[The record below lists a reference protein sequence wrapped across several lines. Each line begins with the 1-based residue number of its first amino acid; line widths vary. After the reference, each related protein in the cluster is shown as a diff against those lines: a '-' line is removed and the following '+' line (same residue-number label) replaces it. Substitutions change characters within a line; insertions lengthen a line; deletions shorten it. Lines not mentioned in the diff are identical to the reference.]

1 MELLTAIKNYQPF
14 NEQEALDKE
23 LILQQ
28 LTSND
33 QVFLRQSKLAHI
45 TVSAWIVN
53 PDYQKVLMAYHN
65 IYQSW
70 AWLGGHADGETDL
83 KHVILKEIAEESG
96 LTAVEFVTPS
106 LFSLEVLTVDGHQKH
121 GHYVSSHLH
130 LNVTY
135 LLQASDDLPLR
146 IKADENS
153 QVAWLKLSELK
164 QKVSEPWFYDH
175 IYSKLMTK
183 VKTLCWWLGKCL

>member
-14 NEQEALDKE
+14 NEQETLDKE

-96 LTAVEFVTPS
+96 LTAVKFVTPS

>member
-1 MELLTAIKNYQPF
+1 MELLRAIKNYQPF

-28 LTSND
+28 LTSNG

-70 AWLGGHADGETDL
+70 AWLGGHADGETNL

-135 LLQASDDLPLR
+135 CRQATTFLLG
-146 IKADENS
+146 
-153 QVAWLKLSELK
+153 LKLMRI
-164 QKVSEPWFYDH
+164 V
-175 IYSKLMTK
+175 KLP
-183 VKTLCWWLGKCL
+183 G

>member
-28 LTSND
+28 LTSNG

>member
-175 IYSKLMTK
+175 IYSKLMAK

>member
-175 IYSKLMTK
+175 IYSKLMAK
-183 VKTLCWWLGKCL
+183 VKTLCWWLGKYL

>member
-14 NEQEALDKE
+14 NEQETLDKE

-96 LTAVEFVTPS
+96 LTAV
-106 LFSLEVLTVDGHQKH
+106 
-121 GHYVSSHLH
+121 
-130 LNVTY
+130 
-135 LLQASDDLPLR
+135 
-146 IKADENS
+146 
-153 QVAWLKLSELK
+153 
-164 QKVSEPWFYDH
+164 
-175 IYSKLMTK
+175 
-183 VKTLCWWLGKCL
+183 

>member
-45 TVSAWIVN
+45 TVSAWIIS

-70 AWLGGHADGETDL
+70 AWLGGHADGETNL

-175 IYSKLMTK
+175 IYSKLMAK
-183 VKTLCWWLGKCL
+183 IKTLCWWLGKCL

>member
-14 NEQEALDKE
+14 NEQETLDKE

-175 IYSKLMTK
+175 IYSKLMAK

>member
-45 TVSAWIVN
+45 TVSAWIIN

-70 AWLGGHADGETDL
+70 AWLGGHADGETNL

-175 IYSKLMTK
+175 IYSKLMIK

>member
-164 QKVSEPWFYDH
+164 QKISEPWFYNH

-183 VKTLCWWLGKCL
+183 VKNLCWWLGKCL

>member
-1 MELLTAIKNYQPF
+1 MELLRAIKNYQPF

-28 LTSND
+28 LTSNG

-70 AWLGGHADGETDL
+70 AWLGGHADGETNL

-135 LLQASDDLPLR
+135 LLQASDNLPLR

-175 IYSKLMTK
+175 IYSKLMAK

>member
-28 LTSND
+28 LISND

-83 KHVILKEIAEESG
+83 KRVILKEIAEESG

-106 LFSLEVLTVDGHQKH
+106 LFSLEVLTVDGHQKY

-135 LLQASDDLPLR
+135 LLQANDDLPLR

-175 IYSKLMTK
+175 IYSKLMAK

>member
-164 QKVSEPWFYDH
+164 QKVSESWFYDH
-175 IYSKLMTK
+175 IYSKLMAK
-183 VKTLCWWLGKCL
+183 VKTLC

>member
-1 MELLTAIKNYQPF
+1 MELLRAIKNYQPF

-28 LTSND
+28 LTNND

-83 KHVILKEIAEESG
+83 KHVILKEIAEESC

-135 LLQASDDLPLR
+135 LLQANDDLPLR

-175 IYSKLMTK
+175 IYSKLMAK

>member
-45 TVSAWIVN
+45 TVSAWIIS
-53 PDYQKVLMAYHN
+53 PDCQKVLMAYHN

-96 LTAVEFVTPS
+96 LTAVEFVTSS

-164 QKVSEPWFYDH
+164 QKISEPWFYDH

>member
-1 MELLTAIKNYQPF
+1 MELLRAIKNYQPF

-45 TVSAWIVN
+45 TVSAWIIN

-121 GHYVSSHLH
+121 GHYDSSHLH

-175 IYSKLMTK
+175 IYSKLMAK

>member
-83 KHVILKEIAEESG
+83 KHVILKEIAEESD

-164 QKVSEPWFYDH
+164 QKISEPWFYDH
-175 IYSKLMTK
+175 IYSKLMAK
-183 VKTLCWWLGKCL
+183 VQNLCWWLGKCL

>member
-1 MELLTAIKNYQPF
+1 MELLRAITNYQPF
-14 NEQEALDKE
+14 NEQEAMDKE
-23 LILQQ
+23 IILQQ

-45 TVSAWIVN
+45 TVSSWIVSS
-53 PDYQKVLMAYHN
+53 DYQKVLMAYHN

-135 LLQASDDLPLR
+135 LLQANDDLPLR

-175 IYSKLMTK
+175 IYSKLIAK

>member
-83 KHVILKEIAEESG
+83 KYVILKEIAEESG

-121 GHYVSSHLH
+121 GYYVSSHLH

-135 LLQASDDLPLR
+135 LLQANDDLPLR

-175 IYSKLMTK
+175 IYSKLMAK

>member
-1 MELLTAIKNYQPF
+1 M
-14 NEQEALDKE
+14 
-23 LILQQ
+23 
-28 LTSND
+28 
-33 QVFLRQSKLAHI
+33 
-45 TVSAWIVN
+45 
-53 PDYQKVLMAYHN
+53 
-65 IYQSW
+65 
-70 AWLGGHADGETDL
+70 
-83 KHVILKEIAEESG
+83 
-96 LTAVEFVTPS
+96 TPS

-175 IYSKLMTK
+175 IYSKLIAK
-183 VKTLCWWLGKCL
+183 VKTLC

>member
-1 MELLTAIKNYQPF
+1 MELLRAIKNYQPF

-45 TVSAWIVN
+45 TVSAWIIN

-175 IYSKLMTK
+175 IYSKLMAK

>member
-70 AWLGGHADGETDL
+70 AWLGGHTDGETDL

-175 IYSKLMTK
+175 IYSKLMAK

>member
-121 GHYVSSHLH
+121 GHYVSSRLH

-175 IYSKLMTK
+175 IYSKLMAK
-183 VKTLCWWLGKCL
+183 VKTLC

>member
-45 TVSAWIVN
+45 TVSAWIIN

-70 AWLGGHADGETDL
+70 AWLGGHADGETNL

-175 IYSKLMTK
+175 IYSKLMAK

>member
-1 MELLTAIKNYQPF
+1 MELLRAIKNYQPF

-45 TVSAWIVN
+45 TVSAWIIN

-70 AWLGGHADGETDL
+70 AWLGGHADGETNL

-96 LTAVEFVTPS
+96 LTAVEFMTPS

-153 QVAWLKLSELK
+153 QVAWLKPSELK

-175 IYSKLMTK
+175 IYSKLMAK

>member
-1 MELLTAIKNYQPF
+1 MELLRAIKNYQPF

-45 TVSAWIVN
+45 TVSAWIIN

-70 AWLGGHADGETDL
+70 AWLGGHADGETNL

-175 IYSKLMTK
+175 IYSKLMAK

>member
-28 LTSND
+28 LTSNN

-45 TVSAWIVN
+45 TVSAWIVD

-135 LLQASDDLPLR
+135 LLQANDDLPLR

-164 QKVSEPWFYDH
+164 QKISEPWFYDH
-175 IYSKLMTK
+175 IYSKLMAK

>member
-14 NEQEALDKE
+14 NEQETLDKE

-106 LFSLEVLTVDGHQKH
+106 LFSLEALTVDGHQKH

-183 VKTLCWWLGKCL
+183 VKTLCWWLGKYL

>member
-1 MELLTAIKNYQPF
+1 MELLRAIKNYQPF

-28 LTSND
+28 LTNND

-70 AWLGGHADGETDL
+70 AWLGGHADGKTDL

-153 QVAWLKLSELK
+153 QIAWLKLSELK

-175 IYSKLMTK
+175 IYSKLMAK

>member
-14 NEQEALDKE
+14 NEQETLDKE

-183 VKTLCWWLGKCL
+183 VKTLCWWLGKYL

>member
-1 MELLTAIKNYQPF
+1 MELLRAIKNYQPF

-28 LTSND
+28 LTNND

-45 TVSAWIVN
+45 TVSAWIIN

-106 LFSLEVLTVDGHQKH
+106 LFSLEILTVDGHQKH

-175 IYSKLMTK
+175 IYSKLMAK

>member
-14 NEQEALDKE
+14 NEQETLDKE

-106 LFSLEVLTVDGHQKH
+106 LFSLEALTVDGHQKH

>member
-1 MELLTAIKNYQPF
+1 MELLTAITNYQPF
-14 NEQEALDKE
+14 NEQEAMDKE
-23 LILQQ
+23 VILQQ

-135 LLQASDDLPLR
+135 LLQANDDLPLR

-175 IYSKLMTK
+175 IYSKLMAK

>member
-1 MELLTAIKNYQPF
+1 MELLTAITNYQPF
-14 NEQEALDKE
+14 NEQEAMDKE
-23 LILQQ
+23 VILQQ

-106 LFSLEVLTVDGHQKH
+106 LFSLEVLTVNGHQKH

-135 LLQASDDLPLR
+135 LLQANDDLPLR

-175 IYSKLMTK
+175 IYSKLMAK

>member
-1 MELLTAIKNYQPF
+1 MELLRAIKNYQPF

-45 TVSAWIVN
+45 TVSAWIIS

-70 AWLGGHADGETDL
+70 AWLGGHADGETAPL
-83 KHVILKEIAEESG
+83 GFTTTRMIAHQTKANSG
-96 LTAVEFVTPS
+96 TKSSINFLGTTANSFVLNNTPLT
-106 LFSLEVLTVDGHQKH
+106 DGRM
-121 GHYVSSHLH
+121 
-130 LNVTY
+130 
-135 LLQASDDLPLR
+135 P
-146 IKADENS
+146 KA
-153 QVAWLKLSELK
+153 
-164 QKVSEPWFYDH
+164 
-175 IYSKLMTK
+175 
-183 VKTLCWWLGKCL
+183 

>member
-1 MELLTAIKNYQPF
+1 MELLRAIKNHQPF

-135 LLQASDDLPLR
+135 LLQANDDLPLR

-175 IYSKLMTK
+175 IYSKLMAK
-183 VKTLCWWLGKCL
+183 VKTLCRWLGKRL